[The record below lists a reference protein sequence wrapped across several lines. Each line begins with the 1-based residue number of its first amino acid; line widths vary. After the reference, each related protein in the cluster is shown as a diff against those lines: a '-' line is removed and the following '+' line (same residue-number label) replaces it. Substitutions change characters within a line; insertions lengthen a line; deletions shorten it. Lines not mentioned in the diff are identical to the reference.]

1 MDPME
6 VFKIE
11 VTGQEEYGTKK
22 YRELIMDILQDL
34 GLIRSIGRLY
44 VYIDIK
50 QPVFAL
56 YGLLRSGIPP
66 LTVKDVGDMM
76 KVEYGYQVKI
86 NDEEHMADLLKVL
99 WKNYGRERVEQPAR
113 DVVIIA
119 SDTSPSELTVADL
132 EAEFL
137 QDLTDALVRVAPEGF
152 RNRRNEMT
160 EKSFFFIAAEESLTP
175 ELISR
180 IKEKMGEMQN
190 A

>member
-11 VTGQEEYGTKK
+11 VTGAEEFGAKK
-22 YRELIMDILQDL
+22 YREIIMDILQDL

-44 VYIDIK
+44 VYADISI
-50 QPVFAL
+50 PFFAV

-66 LTVKDVGDMM
+66 LTVKDVGDVMT
-76 KVEYGYQVKI
+76 VQGGHQVKI
-86 NDEEHMADLLKVL
+86 NDEEHMADLLRAL
-99 WKNYGRERVEQPAR
+99 WQRYGRERVEQPAR

-119 SDTSPSELTVADL
+119 SDSSPADL
-132 EAEFL
+132 MVTDMEAEFL

-152 RNRRNEMT
+152 RNRRNVMT
-160 EKSFFFIAAEESLTP
+160 KDSFFFIAAEESITP
-175 ELISR
+175 ELISE
-180 IKEKMGEMQN
+180 IEKKIREMEN

>member
-11 VTGQEEYGTKK
+11 VTGQEEFGAKK

-44 VYIDIK
+44 VYIDIM
-50 QPVFAL
+50 QPVFAV
-56 YGLLRSGIPP
+56 YGLIRTGIPP
-66 LTVKDVGDMM
+66 LTVKDVGDVM
-76 KVEYGYQVKI
+76 KVEGGYQVKI

-99 WKNYGRERVEQPAR
+99 WAQYGRERVEQPSR
-113 DVVIIA
+113 DVVVIA
-119 SDTSPSELTVADL
+119 SDAPPSGLVVADL

-137 QDLTDALVRVAPEGF
+137 QDLTDALLRVAPEGF

-160 EKSFFFIAAEESLTP
+160 KDSFFFIAAEENLKP
-175 ELISR
+175 EMIAKVR
-180 IKEKMGEMQN
+180 QKIREMEN

>member
-11 VTGQEEYGTKK
+11 VTGQEEFGAKK

-44 VYIDIK
+44 VYIDIM
-50 QPVFAL
+50 QPVFAV

-66 LTVKDVGDMM
+66 LTVKDVGDVL
-76 KVEYGYQVKI
+76 KVQGGYQIKI
-86 NDEEHMADLLKVL
+86 NDEEHMSDLLQVL
-99 WKNYGRERVEQPAR
+99 WKSFGRERVEQPAR

-119 SDTSPSELTVADL
+119 SDTFPGELMVADL
-132 EAEFL
+132 EKEFL

-160 EKSFFFIAAEESLTP
+160 KESFFFIAAEETLKP
-175 ELISR
+175 ELIAK
-180 IKEKMGEMQN
+180 IKEKIREMEN

>member
-11 VTGQEEYGTKK
+11 VNGDEEFGTKK

-44 VYIDIK
+44 VYIDILE
-50 QPVFAL
+50 PVFAVH
-56 YGLLRSGIPP
+56 GLLRSGIPP
-66 LTVKDVGDMM
+66 LVVKDVGDLL
-76 KVEYGYQVKI
+76 KVEGGYQIKI

-99 WKNYGRERVEQPAR
+99 WNHYGRERVEQPAR

-137 QDLTDALVRVAPEGF
+137 QDLTDALVRIAPEGF

-160 EKSFFFIAAEESLTP
+160 ADSFFFIAAEETLKP
-175 ELISR
+175 ELIAK
-180 IKEKMGEMQN
+180 IKEKIRVMEN

>member
-11 VTGQEEYGTKK
+11 VEGDEAFGAKK

-50 QPVFAL
+50 KPFFSV

-66 LTVKDVGDMM
+66 LTAKDVGDVM
-76 KVEYGYQVKI
+76 KVQGGYQVKI
-86 NDEEHMADLLKVL
+86 NDEEHMADLLRAL
-99 WKNYGRERVEQPAR
+99 WERYGRERVDQPAR
-113 DVVIIA
+113 DVLIIA
-119 SDTSPSELTVADL
+119 SDSSPADLMVADL

-137 QDLTDALVRVAPEGF
+137 QDLTDALVRIAPEGF

-160 EKSFFFIAAEESLTP
+160 KDSFFFIAAEEQLTQ
-175 ELISR
+175 EMISE
-180 IKEKMGEMQN
+180 IKEKIREMEN

>member
-11 VTGQEEYGTKK
+11 VTGQEDFGKKK

-44 VYIDIK
+44 VYIDVMEPIFA
-50 QPVFAL
+50 VF
-56 YGLLRSGIPP
+56 GLLRSGIPP
-66 LTVKDVGDMM
+66 LTVKDVGDVM
-76 KVEYGYQVKI
+76 KVEGGYQIKI
-86 NDEEHMADLLKVL
+86 NDEEHMADLLRVL
-99 WKNYGRERVEQPAR
+99 WDRYGRERVEQPVR
-113 DVVIIA
+113 GVVIIA
-119 SDTSPSELTVADL
+119 SDTDPSGLMVADL

-137 QDLTDALVRVAPEGF
+137 QDLTDGLIRVAPEGF

-160 EKSFFFIAAEESLTP
+160 KDSFFFIAAEETLTP
-175 ELISR
+175 ELIAKT
-180 IKEKMGEMQN
+180 KEKVREMEN

>member
-11 VTGQEEYGTKK
+11 VTGDEEFGARK

-44 VYIDIK
+44 VYIDIIK
-50 QPVFAL
+50 PFFAV

-66 LTVKDVGDMM
+66 LTAKDVGDVM
-76 KVEYGYQVKI
+76 KVAGGYQIKI
-86 NDEEHMADLLKVL
+86 NDEEHMSDLLRAL
-99 WKNYGRERVEQPAR
+99 WEHYGRERVEQPAR
-113 DVVIIA
+113 DVLIIA
-119 SDTSPSELTVADL
+119 SDTSPAELVVADL

-137 QDLTDALVRVAPEGF
+137 QDLTDALVRIAPEGF

-160 EKSFFFIAAEESLTP
+160 KDSFFFVAAEESLTP
-175 ELISR
+175 ETLLVIR
-180 IKEKMGEMQN
+180 EKIGGMEN

>member
-11 VTGQEEYGTKK
+11 VNGDEDFGSKK

-44 VYIDIK
+44 VYIDILE
-50 QPVFAL
+50 PFFAVH
-56 YGLLRSGIPP
+56 GLLRSGMPP
-66 LTVKDVGDMM
+66 LVVKDIGDLL
-76 KVEYGYQVKI
+76 KVEGGYQIKI

-99 WKNYGRERVEQPAR
+99 WKHYGRERVEQPAR
-113 DVVIIA
+113 DIVIIA

-137 QDLTDALVRVAPEGF
+137 QDLTDALVRIAPEGF

-160 EKSFFFIAAEESLTP
+160 KDRFFFIAAEETLKP
-175 ELISR
+175 ELIAK
-180 IKEKMGEMQN
+180 IKEKIKVMEN

>member
-11 VTGQEEYGTKK
+11 VTGQEEFGAKK

-44 VYIDIK
+44 VYIDIM
-50 QPVFAL
+50 QPVFAV
-56 YGLLRSGIPP
+56 YGLLRTGIPP
-66 LTVKDVGDMM
+66 LTVKDVGDVL
-76 KVEYGYQVKI
+76 KVEAGYQIKI

-99 WKNYGRERVEQPAR
+99 WARYGRERVEQPSR
-113 DVVIIA
+113 DVVVIA
-119 SDTSPSELTVADL
+119 SDTTPSGLVVADL

-137 QDLTDALVRVAPEGF
+137 QDLTDALLRVAPEGF

-160 EKSFFFIAAEESLTP
+160 KDSFLFIAAEESLKP
-175 ELISR
+175 EMIGR
-180 IKEKMGEMQN
+180 VRQKIREMEN

>member
-11 VTGQEEYGTKK
+11 VTGDEQYGAKK
-22 YRELIMDILQDL
+22 YREIIMDILQDL

-44 VYIDIK
+44 VYADINK
-50 QPVFAL
+50 PYFAV

-66 LTVKDVGDMM
+66 LTAQDVGDVM
-76 KVEYGYQVKI
+76 KVAGGYQIKI
-86 NDEEHMADLLKVL
+86 NDEEHMSDLLRAL
-99 WKNYGRERVEQPAR
+99 WERYGRERVAQPAR
-113 DVVIIA
+113 DILIIA
-119 SDTSPSELTVADL
+119 SDTSPASLMVADL

-137 QDLTDALVRVAPEGF
+137 QDLTDALVRIVPEGF

-160 EKSFFFIAAEESLTP
+160 KDSFLFIAAEESLTP
-175 ELISR
+175 AMVSE
-180 IKEKMGEMQN
+180 IKEKIREMEN